1 MSIEGYCEEEHFP
14 RSAWEKTDHHGA
26 DVEKCMPCFHRNHVP
41 NFSKPR
47 SQFFEN
53 ILPKTDSPCGSGE
66 LFKTKSAPKNPW

>member
-41 NFSKPR
+41 NFLKPR
-47 SQFFEN
+47 SHSFSYIF
-53 ILPKTDSPCGSGE
+53 S
-66 LFKTKSAPKNPW
+66 KNRFPMGTR